1 MKFNIKAM
9 SLTCGIFWGVAVFI
23 MTWWLIILEGSG
35 GDFFMSRFYVGSGIS
50 PMGSV
55 IGLAY
60 GLVDGSIS
68 GAIFAWLYN
77 FISAKMQKTPAV

>member
-9 SLTCGIFWGVAVFI
+9 ALACGIFWGISMF
-23 MTWWLIILEGSG
+23 MLTWWLIMVEGVGSG
-35 GDFFMSRFYVGSGIS
+35 FFISRFYVGYGIS

-55 IGLAY
+55 VGLAY
-60 GLVDGSIS
+60 GFVDGSIS

-77 FISAKMQKTPAV
+77 LIAAKMQKTPAS